1 MVVGKILHVHEYDV
15 SNYTQKIRAA
25 AANGSRVRVRLG
37 ERDR

>member
-1 MVVGKILHVHEYDV
+1 MGKILHVHEYDV

-25 AANGSRVRVRLG
+25 AANGFRVKVRLG